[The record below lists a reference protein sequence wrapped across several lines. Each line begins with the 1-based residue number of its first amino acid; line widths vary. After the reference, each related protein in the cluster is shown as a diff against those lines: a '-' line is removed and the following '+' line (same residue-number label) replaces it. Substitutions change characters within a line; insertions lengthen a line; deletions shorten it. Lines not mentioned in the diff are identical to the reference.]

1 MFLAFFRFVLSF
13 LFSFMTLYILKE
25 DNMVYISTVIGA
37 MSFLFQYFNKQVLD
51 FLESKY
57 FLIYVVKSFLVE
69 VVFLGV
75 VVLLTPIIID
85 NFLEACLLATAFY
98 FPLEIINL
106 EMRKADG
113 NQRKANIRTFLFT
126 NLLNCVSLVILCI

>member
-57 FLIYVVKSFLVE
+57 FLIYIVKSFLVE

-75 VVLLTPIIID
+75 VVLSTPIIID
-85 NFLEACLLATAFY
+85 NFLEACLFATAFY